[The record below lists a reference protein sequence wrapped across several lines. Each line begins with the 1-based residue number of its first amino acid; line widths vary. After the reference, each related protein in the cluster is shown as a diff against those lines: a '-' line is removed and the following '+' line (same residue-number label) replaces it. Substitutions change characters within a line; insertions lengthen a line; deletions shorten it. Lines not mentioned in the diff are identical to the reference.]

1 MDKYTKEFWN
11 EHNKNKSRSSEYTK
25 NFLKQMRN
33 NGTLRSRKINEFNMH
48 YMITGF
54 VCHDKADMRRLQTRD
69 NIVM

>member
-11 EHNKNKSRSSEYTK
+11 EYNKNRSRASEYTK
-25 NFLKQMRN
+25 QYLKEMREN
-33 NGTLRSRKINEFNMH
+33 ATLKHRKINEYNLH

-54 VCHDKADMRRLQTRD
+54 VCYDKADKRRMQTRD

>member
-1 MDKYTKEFWN
+1 
-11 EHNKNKSRSSEYTK
+11 
-25 NFLKQMRN
+25 MRN
-33 NGTLRSRKINEFNMH
+33 NGTLRSRKINEYNMH

>member
-25 NFLKQMRN
+25 NILKQMRN
-33 NGTLRSRKINEFNMH
+33 NGTLRSRKINEYNMH

>member
-1 MDKYTKEFWN
+1 MANYTEEFWN
-11 EHNKNKSRSSEYTK
+11 EYNKNRSRASEYTK

-33 NGTLRSRKINEFNMH
+33 NGTLRSRKINEYNMH

>member
-25 NFLKQMRN
+25 NFLKHMRN
-33 NGTLRSRKINEFNMH
+33 NGTLRSRKINEYNMH